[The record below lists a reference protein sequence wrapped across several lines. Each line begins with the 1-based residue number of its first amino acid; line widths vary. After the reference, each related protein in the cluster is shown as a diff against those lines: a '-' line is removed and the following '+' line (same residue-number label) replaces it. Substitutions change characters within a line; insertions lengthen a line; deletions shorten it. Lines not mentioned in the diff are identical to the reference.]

1 MNLMSDIRDLPDE
14 KLHAG
19 HRARMRRK
27 LLTYGPKIFD
37 TYELLE
43 MLLYYAIPYK
53 DTNPIAKRLLMEFGS
68 LEGVLTAMPE
78 ELSRVS
84 GIGERAA
91 ELLVTVGRVSNALW
105 LDSSSASVIYN
116 DYDRAGRRMV
126 EYFRGNKKS
135 AVVMM
140 LLDNG
145 MRERA
150 IVTVY
155 EDVFYGSAAVK
166 AAPFINEAILAGASV
181 VITAHNHPFGPAV
194 ATDSDMETNRMI
206 DIALE
211 QIGIAV
217 AEHYVVSGE
226 KYLGTRER
234 RRFAIS
240 AGTELDKFR
249 QSREI
254 AAVREEGEE

>member
-1 MNLMSDIRDLPDE
+1 MRDLPDE
-14 KLHAG
+14 KLHSG

-27 LLTYGPKIFD
+27 FLSYGPRIFD

-43 MLLYYAIPYK
+43 MLLYYAIPYR

-68 LEGVLTAMPE
+68 LEGVLTALPE
-78 ELSRVS
+78 DLMRVS

-91 ELLVTVGRVSNALW
+91 ELITTVGRAADALW
-105 LDSSSASVIYN
+105 LDSSADAVVYN
-116 DYDRAGRRMV
+116 DYDRAGRRMAK
-126 EYFRGNKKS
+126 YFKGNKKR
-135 AVVMM
+135 AVAIM
-140 LLDNG
+140 LLDNA

-155 EDVFYGSAAVK
+155 DDVFYGSAAVK

-181 VITAHNHPFGPAV
+181 VITAHNNPFGPAV
-194 ATDSDMETNRMI
+194 ATDSDIETNRMI
-206 DIALE
+206 DMALD
-211 QIGIAV
+211 QVGIAV

-234 RRFAIS
+234 HRFALS

-249 QSREI
+249 RSREL
-254 AAVREEGEE
+254 AAVREEGEK

>member
-1 MNLMSDIRDLPDE
+1 MSDMRDLPDN

-27 LLTYGPKIFD
+27 FLAYGPKIFD

-43 MLLYYAIPYK
+43 MLLYYAIPYR
-53 DTNPIAKRLLMEFGS
+53 DTNPVAKRLLMEFGS
-68 LEGVLTAMPE
+68 LEGVLTATPE
-78 ELSRVS
+78 ELSCVS

-91 ELLVTVGRVSNALW
+91 ELLATVGRAADALW
-105 LDSSSASVIYN
+105 LDFSADAVVYN
-116 DYDRAGRRMV
+116 DYDRAGRRFV
-126 EYFRGNKKS
+126 EYFKDNKKR
-135 AVVMM
+135 AVAIM

-150 IVTVY
+150 TVTVY
-155 EDVFYGSAAVK
+155 DDVFYGSAAVK
-166 AAPFINEAILAGASV
+166 AAQFINEAILAGASV

-206 DIALE
+206 DMALE
-211 QIGIAV
+211 QVGIAV

-234 RRFAIS
+234 HRFALS

-249 QSREI
+249 RSREL
-254 AAVREEGEE
+254 AAVREEGEK

>member
-1 MNLMSDIRDLPDE
+1 MSDMRDLPDE
-14 KLHAG
+14 KLHVG

-27 LLTYGPKIFD
+27 FLSYGPRIFV

-43 MLLYYAIPYK
+43 MLLYHVIPYR

-68 LEGVLTAMPE
+68 LEGVLAATPG
-78 ELSRVS
+78 ELARVS

-91 ELLVTVGRVSNALW
+91 ELLATVGRTADALW
-105 LDSSSASVIYN
+105 LDYSADAAIYN
-116 DYDRAGRRMV
+116 DYDRAGRRMA
-126 EYFRGNKKS
+126 EYFKNNKKR
-135 AVVMM
+135 AVAIM

-150 IVTVY
+150 IITLY
-155 EDVFYGSAAVK
+155 DDVFYGSAAVK
-166 AAPFINEAILAGASV
+166 AAPFINEAILADASV
-181 VITAHNHPFGPAV
+181 VITAHNNPFGPAV

-211 QIGIAV
+211 QVGIAV
-217 AEHYVVSGE
+217 AEHYVISGE

-234 RRFAIS
+234 HRFALS

-249 QSREI
+249 RSREL
-254 AAVREEGEE
+254 AAAREEGEK

>member
-1 MNLMSDIRDLPDE
+1 MSNARDLPDE

-27 LLTYGPKIFD
+27 FLSYGPRIFD

-68 LEGVLTAMPE
+68 LEGVLTASPE
-78 ELSRVS
+78 ELAQVS

-91 ELLVTVGRVSNALW
+91 ALLATVGRMADALW
-105 LDSSSASVIYN
+105 LDSSADAVVYN
-116 DYDRAGRRMV
+116 DYDRAGRRMT
-126 EYFRGNKKS
+126 EYFKDNKKR
-135 AVVMM
+135 AVAIM

-150 IVTVY
+150 VVTLY
-155 EDVFYGSAAVK
+155 DDVFYGSAAVK
-166 AAPFINEAILAGASV
+166 AAPFINAAILAGASV
-181 VITAHNHPFGPAV
+181 VITAHNNPFGPTV

-206 DIALE
+206 DMALE
-211 QIGIAV
+211 QVGIAV
-217 AEHYVVSGE
+217 AEHYVISGD

-234 RRFAIS
+234 HRFALS
-240 AGTELDKFR
+240 ADTELNKFR
-249 QSREI
+249 QSREL
-254 AAVREEGEE
+254 AAVREEGEK

>member
-1 MNLMSDIRDLPDE
+1 MSDIRDLPDE
-14 KLHAG
+14 KLHVG

-27 LLTYGPKIFD
+27 FLSYGSRIFD

-43 MLLYYAIPYK
+43 MLLYHAIPYK
-53 DTNPIAKRLLMEFGS
+53 DTNPVAKRLLMEFGS
-68 LEGVLTAMPE
+68 LEGVLTASSE

-91 ELLVTVGRVSNALW
+91 ELLVTVGRAADALY
-105 LDSSSASVIYN
+105 LDSSSDAVVYN
-116 DYDRAGRRMV
+116 DYDRAGRRMA
-126 EYFRGNKKS
+126 EYFKDNKKR
-135 AVVMM
+135 AVAMM
-140 LLDNG
+140 MLDNG

-150 IVTVY
+150 IVTIY
-155 EDVFYGSAAVK
+155 DDVFYGSAAVK

-206 DIALE
+206 DMALE
-211 QIGIAV
+211 QVGIAV

-240 AGTELDKFR
+240 SGTELDKFR
-249 QSREI
+249 RSREL
-254 AAVREEGEE
+254 AAVREEGEK

>member
-1 MNLMSDIRDLPDE
+1 MRDLPDE
-14 KLHAG
+14 KLHVG

-27 LLTYGPKIFD
+27 FLSYGPRIFD

-43 MLLYYAIPYK
+43 MLLYYVIPYK

-68 LEGVLTAMPE
+68 LEGVLTASPE
-78 ELSRVS
+78 ELARVS

-91 ELLVTVGRVSNALW
+91 ELLTAVGGAADALW
-105 LDSSSASVIYN
+105 LDFSSDAVVYN
-116 DYDRAGRRMV
+116 DYDRAGRRMA
-126 EYFRGNKKS
+126 EYFKDNKKR
-135 AVVMM
+135 AVAIM

-150 IVTVY
+150 TITLY
-155 EDVFYGSAAVK
+155 DDVFYGSAAVK

-181 VITAHNHPFGPAV
+181 VITAHNNPFGPAV

-206 DIALE
+206 DMALE
-211 QIGIAV
+211 QAGIAV
-217 AEHYVVSGE
+217 AEHYVISGD

-234 RRFAIS
+234 RRFALS

-249 QSREI
+249 QSREL
-254 AAVREEGEE
+254 AAVREEGEK

>member
-1 MNLMSDIRDLPDE
+1 MSDMRDLPDE

-27 LLTYGPKIFD
+27 FLSYGPRIFD

-43 MLLYYAIPYK
+43 MLLYHAIPYR

-68 LEGVLTAMPE
+68 LEGVLTASPE

-91 ELLVTVGRVSNALW
+91 ELLATVGRAADALS
-105 LDSSSASVIYN
+105 LDSSADAVVYN
-116 DYDRAGRRMV
+116 DYDRAGRRMA
-126 EYFRGNKKS
+126 EYFKDNKKR
-135 AVVMM
+135 AVAIM

-150 IVTVY
+150 TITLY
-155 EDVFYGSAAVK
+155 DDVFYGSAAVK

-181 VITAHNHPFGPAV
+181 VITAHNNPFGPAV
-194 ATDSDMETNRMI
+194 ATDSDVETNRMI
-206 DIALE
+206 DMALE
-211 QIGIAV
+211 QVGIAV
-217 AEHYVVSGE
+217 AEHYVISGD

-234 RRFAIS
+234 HRFALS

-249 QSREI
+249 QSREL
-254 AAVREEGEE
+254 AAVREEGEK